1 MYERPMIR
9 YHVHR
14 RQSTKI
20 DVLSNK
26 EGTCGEVFLSSQ
38 IMSIQ
43 MVNGLAFTC
52 YCCKLYSGAHS
63 VTSIRETEA
72 AFTLKPK
79 QD

>member
-1 MYERPMIR
+1 MYERSMIR

-38 IMSIQ
+38 IMSE
-43 MVNGLAFTC
+43 
-52 YCCKLYSGAHS
+52 YKW
-63 VTSIRETEA
+63 
-72 AFTLKPK
+72 
-79 QD
+79 